1 MANDN
6 KKTNKLVCEQ
16 DDDTTTE
23 LELLSEEGLVS
34 DEAGDQ
40 VEAEPDAKPVDFEML
55 GSEVDDADETIAT
68 MKLGLRSHPK
78 SISKLYF
85 DIERLRSRWK

>member
-6 KKTNKLVCEQ
+6 KKINKLVCEQ

-34 DEAGDQ
+34 DEPGEQ
-40 VEAEPDAKPVDFEML
+40 VEAESDAKPVDFEIL

-68 MKLGLRSHPK
+68 MKL
-78 SISKLYF
+78 
-85 DIERLRSRWK
+85 DLRSRPKTINKL